1 MNKHV
6 TNKIKLSNF
15 SLVFQIVFINL
26 FIIIISFIVFGILN
40 FYITSKNFS
49 LENKKIEVMKLGAE
63 ITTYIVNN
71 AIESQLFTTQV
82 LNTDNTNNLF
92 DGQQYQDPDPI
103 TSRTIDRIQT
113 ISSIQDLN
121 SYKLQKI
128 LELYYRDKSSKI
140 KIYNSSSNLVASN
153 NLVFSQY
160 SISIESLDSLS
171 KDRIGIY
178 KDYKN
183 FYTNNFVKIW
193 HL

>member
-1 MNKHV
+1 MAQVIVGVNKHV

-128 LELYYRDKSSKI
+128 LELYY
-140 KIYNSSSNLVASN
+140 
-153 NLVFSQY
+153 
-160 SISIESLDSLS
+160 
-171 KDRIGIY
+171 
-178 KDYKN
+178 
-183 FYTNNFVKIW
+183 
-193 HL
+193 